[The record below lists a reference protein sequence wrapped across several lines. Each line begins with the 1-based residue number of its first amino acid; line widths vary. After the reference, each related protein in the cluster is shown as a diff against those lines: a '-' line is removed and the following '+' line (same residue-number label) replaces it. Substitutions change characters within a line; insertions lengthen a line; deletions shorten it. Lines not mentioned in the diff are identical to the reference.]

1 MLQIMNK
8 TNVFGAVQNSASSSS
23 RISNLTKRL
32 AVLTALL
39 LTFVL
44 GARAADYVISYTNGG
59 TTYYL
64 GMNGNS
70 LQAKTT
76 FDVTC
81 VWTCLNNRGQEI
93 DLGNNSSSLCNRN
106 NSEYYLTTSC
116 SRSGGMGNRVYTWSG
131 LSVQGNPSN
140 IWRSSNATNG
150 NVYAYYSGGNWNRSA
165 SINVQSLSMIDNNTN
180 SSQNYKVETANQ
192 NQLTSTN
199 YVWTGPTITPA
210 STILNSGE
218 KVTFIA
224 SSTAKRITRVIPEH
238 TTYSF
243 NSQTYYY
250 YNEKIYN
257 STDAFSTQNEENL
270 TVSYNWGLAGTG
282 SSNLSM
288 TGTGNNCIVT
298 YSTAATVDASATL
311 TVTASATGATNQQ
324 ATATIT
330 INKKLDNP
338 TGITAEDLALEV
350 GEQKAI
356 SYTLQPPTAYDK
368 VDYKIV
374 DESIASVSDGGM
386 VTGKKAGS
394 TQITITAYKI
404 DGVTPACS
412 TTCTVTVMQR
422 CETPVVTINSTTQ
435 EVTIT
440 SSTEG
445 ATIYYTTDGSNPTKS
460 SSKYNGPFTVG
471 NGVIVKAIAVKDG
484 WLDSNIGMASSGGS
498 GETASDPYYVSS
510 VEGLNYMAEHPTYHF
525 KVVADF
531 NASGFTNSITNFS
544 GTLDGDYKVISGLSR
559 PLFTSTNGATI
570 KNVVLDAVSLTS
582 SVTTNG
588 TTCLGAIVAYASG
601 NTKIYNCGI
610 LSRDGISSVSGG
622 NNTGSLVGYIT
633 GNTRVVNNYS
643 YANVS
648 GGQYVGGIVGRVA
661 GNALSNAR
669 YANNDHCAVTNNM
682 FYGDLSGTSN
692 VSPVYAGNHTS
703 NVQNTN
709 EYNFWRSKANVRY
722 NNYNNQ
728 LAVDKDEYLNR
739 FPFYRHI
746 QNTHREL
753 AAIYLFGSRTD
764 ANVAEI
770 GHWYNV
776 KNDEKVLY
784 PVIEKWHTNTKRT
797 TVDIAA
803 NLPTT
808 TDKFAGKLL
817 SNISAD
823 GYYTGT
829 GQLVTTMGNAGY
841 LTVNVSINGRSYTS
855 QLPITDM
862 DTLNY
867 DFTWGKVV
875 LPFAN
880 EYEGWTRDY
889 SKICTGWKIT
899 SITGGSAGSLTDY
912 NFADRDCTAK
922 DLYSN
927 SNYIFAQGGNYIV
940 PYGVTAI
947 NIEAN
952 FANAFYLSDAYYDY
966 GYNASYEGQTNLT
979 TAVPTTYHGRTV
991 YTNLN
996 TLIQAMASST
1006 DPHSQAIVLVG
1017 NYHYNQ
1023 GTIGGTRFNTGKALT
1038 IMSVDEDCNQEPDY
1052 GWYSYHTTDR
1062 TDIPP
1067 MRFDF
1072 VPNIGIGMAARTTG
1086 STPYPTIGIWHS
1098 HGWFELTETCVS
1110 IMSEC
1115 EINSA
1120 SFDNSDNG
1128 KGNNRWIANS
1138 GYFIQIV
1145 RSRDGNCNKLS
1156 YVQIGGNAYVEQLYP
1171 GNHTD
1176 NNNTNVLCPIVV
1188 TGGEIEDCFMTGYK
1202 AGASITGPNI
1212 YFWCAGGR
1220 IHKYLSAYMENP
1232 STNGVNVTAKVD
1244 HARIVRFFGGGTSSS
1259 ARITGDINVTMNNS
1273 LVDFYCGGPE
1283 FGDMA
1288 SGKTVTTNAI
1298 GTTFGQYYGAG
1309 YGGTS
1314 ITYNREEQSS
1324 GVGFANN
1331 TSTYPLDWGNFKR
1344 LTTNQNYGIGT
1355 CYDFEYILYAGGTG
1369 SGVARFYTGYAQF
1382 SLAQTG
1388 NVTNSLQNCIV
1399 IGDFYGGGCQGT
1411 VYGSVSSTLT
1421 NCTLMGGAFGGGY
1434 KASANEVKVYPTRQ
1448 PTYSTYTK
1456 ETGIFSDFGTVEP
1469 EIYTWEY
1476 RNNAGSDQNRKILY
1490 TTTDMSQLGNVTG
1503 AITLNI
1509 NGGSV
1514 AKNVFGGG
1522 NESPSR
1528 DNTAVTI
1535 SDNAIVGTNVYGGGN
1550 VAVVDG
1556 SSVVNMNQGSVY
1568 GAVFGGGN
1576 QAGIGSNA
1584 TVSVAGGT
1592 IASGV
1597 YGGSNA
1603 SGAVGNTTVTL
1614 ANGTIGTDAAHANVH
1629 GGGYGKDTQVSG
1641 NVAVNIQGGTV
1652 YGDVYGGSA
1661 LGTVNTNTSNTT
1673 VVNLK
1678 GGIIHGDAYGGGLGD
1693 SETAAD
1699 VNGNVTVT
1707 LDGTAFT
1714 LATTKDDDD
1723 NTIPTSGRV
1732 FGCNNINGSP
1742 KGTVLVQVLSTV
1754 AKNGDGIIKEKPTKD
1769 SGIYELQAVYGGGN
1783 LAAYNPTNP
1792 KATGQF
1798 TSYKLGENTVSYE
1811 NTAKPVQVVIDA
1823 CDEASIEYVYGG
1835 GNAAATPATDV
1846 LVLGSYEIG
1855 NVFGGGNGKDRY
1867 TLDGGTTWNENPG
1880 ADVGIIDAAAYA
1892 ADHTQGLYGTGK
1904 SKASVLGGTVHNLF
1918 GASNTKGNVVS
1929 ESLAY
1934 VDNAG
1939 TCPLNVGGI
1948 YGGGNEAYM
1957 DGDSKIELGCIEAL
1971 EEIYGGARNADVKGD
1986 INLTISSGHF
1996 DRVFGG
2002 NNIGGTI
2009 NGSITVTIEETG
2021 CNPITIG
2028 ELYGCGNQAA
2038 YTTPAGKEHPTIN
2051 LISFTSIG
2059 NVFGGGFGE
2068 KAVVEGNPTVNINV
2082 TSIGANANRENWS
2095 YNGSTIDFGSEYIVQ
2110 LPVHEKGKI
2119 GVIGTVY
2126 GGGNAAAVIGNT
2138 TVEMKNGIV
2147 ENTVFGGGNAA
2158 DVEGDTSVTIL
2169 DGTIGGNVYGGG
2181 NAGDVT
2187 GKTKVQIGEQPTP

>member
-23 RISNLTKRL
+23 RISNFTKRF
-32 AVLTALL
+32 AVLTLLL

-44 GARAADYVISYTNGG
+44 GARAAEYVFYNANHGFYLEFNGTNLVR
-59 TTYYL
+59 T
-64 GMNGNS
+64 N
-70 LQAKTT
+70 T
-76 FDVTC
+76 FNPSTC
-81 VWTCLNNRGQEI
+81 VWTGPADGNSGTFSIKSGNSTYYLHYSNGLTTTTNNNNATAWTI
-93 DLGNNSSSLCNRN
+93 DKNKVYYRSSRNYYIRYSNSNKAFQAGNN
-106 NSEYYLTTSC
+106 
-116 SRSGGMGNRVYTWSG
+116 
-131 LSVQGNPSN
+131 
-140 IWRSSNATNG
+140 
-150 NVYAYYSGGNWNRSA
+150 
-165 SINVQSLSMIDNNTN
+165 D
-180 SSQNYKVETANQ
+180 SQNEILYKCVLESVA
-192 NQLTSTN
+192 
-199 YVWTGPTITPA
+199 A
-210 STILNSGE
+210 SSGE
-218 KVTFIA
+218 KSYTVSLTSVTA
-224 SSTAKRITRVIPEH
+224 NPAVLDYNSSTTVTASGGSVTITTTTTPAH
-238 TTYSF
+238 TKYTLTPNGGSGTTTVYYSQDGGTVSTTSPV
-243 NSQTYYY
+243 SQTTS
-250 YNEKIYN
+250 N
-257 STDAFSTQNEENL
+257 TA
-270 TVSYNWGLAGTG
+270 VTG
-282 SSNLSM
+282 YEWAISPSNYTTL
-288 TGTGNNCIVT
+288 GNATTTTNTNTVT
-298 YSTAATVDASATL
+298 YSTASGTNTTVTLSATAYY
-311 TVTASATGATNQQ
+311 TEGGQKYKSSAVST
-324 ATATIT
+324 T
-330 INKKLDNP
+330 INLNEKKDDP
-338 TGITAEDLALEV
+338 TSITAEDLELEV
-350 GEQKAI
+350 GKQAPI
-356 SYTLQPPTAYDK
+356 SYTLKPLTAYNEVIYSGYDNTIIS
-368 VDYKIV
+368 VDATGV
-374 DESIASVSDGGM
+374 
-386 VTGKKAGS
+386 VTAKKAGKTS
-394 TQITITAYKI
+394 ITLTAKNQ
-404 DGVTPACS
+404 DGTDGTTTTLSVSVLDRCATPIIEINRNTGS
-412 TTCTVTVMQR
+412 TTISCTTNGV
-422 CETPVVTINSTTQ
+422 
-435 EVTIT
+435 
-440 SSTEG
+440 
-445 ATIYYTTDGSNPTKS
+445 AIYYTINGTDPTKS

-484 WLDSNIGMASSGGS
+484 WLDSNIGMESSGGS
-498 GETASDPYYVSS
+498 GETASDPYYIAS

-582 SVTTNG
+582 SVTINNG
-588 TTCLGAIVAYASG
+588 PTCLGAIAAYAYG

-633 GNTRVVNNYS
+633 DNTRVVNNYS

-648 GGQYVGGIVGRVA
+648 GGEYVGGIVGRVA
-661 GNALSNAR
+661 GYPLSNAR
-669 YANNDHCAVTNNM
+669 YADNNHCAVTNNM

-703 NVQNTN
+703 NIQNTN
-709 EYNFWRSKANVRY
+709 EYNFWRSKATVSY

-728 LAVDKDEYLNR
+728 LAIDKDYYLNR

-899 SITGGSAGSLTDY
+899 SITGGTAGSLSNY

-922 DLYSN
+922 DLYTN

-947 NIEAN
+947 TIEAN
-952 FANAFYLSDAYYDY
+952 FANAYYLSDAYYDY

-979 TAVPTTYHGRTV
+979 TAVPKTYHEQTV
-991 YTNLN
+991 YTDLN
-996 TLIQAMASST
+996 TLIGKMSRTT

-1023 GTIGGTRFNTGKALT
+1023 GAIGGTRFNTEKALT

-1052 GWYSYHTTDR
+1052 GWYSYHSSADR

-1138 GYFIQIV
+1138 GCFIQIV

-1176 NNNTNVLCPIVV
+1176 NNYTNVLCPIVV

-1202 AGASITGPNI
+1202 AGESITGPNI
-1212 YFWCAGGR
+1212 YFWCAGGK
-1220 IHKYLSAYMENP
+1220 IHKYLSAYLENP
-1232 STNGVNVTAKVD
+1232 STDAVNVTAKVD
-1244 HARIVRFFGGGTSSS
+1244 HARIGRFFGGGTSAS
-1259 ARITGDINVTMNNS
+1259 ARITGNIDITMNNS

-1288 SGKTVTTNAI
+1288 SGKTVTTQAI
-1298 GTTFGQYYGAG
+1298 GSTFGQYYGAG
-1309 YGGTS
+1309 FGGTS
-1314 ITYNREEQSS
+1314 ITYNREGNNA
-1324 GVGFANN
+1324 GVGFGSDAR
-1331 TSTYPLDWGNFKR
+1331 YPLDWSNFKR
-1344 LTTNQNYGIGT
+1344 LTVNQNYGIGT
-1355 CYDFEYILYAGGTG
+1355 CYDFEYILYAGGSG

-1388 NVTNSLQNCIV
+1388 SVTNTLQNCTIE
-1399 IGDFYGGGCQGT
+1399 GDFYGGGCQGT
-1411 VYGSVSSTLT
+1411 VDGSVSSTLT

-1434 KASANEVKVYPTRQ
+1434 KASANEVKVYPYDRQ
-1448 PTYSTYTK
+1448 PEYSTYTK

-1476 RNNAGSDQNRKILY
+1476 RNTAGSDQNKKILY

-1584 TVSVAGGT
+1584 TVSVTGGT

-1614 ANGTIGTDAAHANVH
+1614 TNGTIGTDAAHANVH

-1673 VVNLK
+1673 VVKLT

-1723 NTIPTSGRV
+1723 NTIPTSGRI

-1742 KGTVLVQVLSTV
+1742 KGTVLVQVFKTV
-1754 AKNGDGIIKEKPTKD
+1754 TLDGANIKQKPTKN

-1783 LAAYNPTNP
+1783 LAAYNPTDP
-1792 KATGQF
+1792 FADGQF
-1798 TSYKLGENTVSYE
+1798 RSYTFDETTFAHENTD
-1811 NTAKPVQVVIDA
+1811 KPVQVVIDA

-1867 TLDGGTTWNENPG
+1867 RYTLDGGTKWKENPG
-1880 ADVGIIDAAAYA
+1880 ADVGIINAAAYA

-1918 GASNTKGNVVS
+1918 GASNTKGNVVK

-1957 DGDSKIELGCIEAL
+1957 DGDSKIELGCIEKL
-1971 EEIYGGARNADVKGD
+1971 EEIYGGARNANVEGD

-2009 NGSITVTIEETG
+2009 NGSITVTIDETG
-2021 CNPITIG
+2021 CNPVTIG
-2028 ELYGCGNQAA
+2028 ELYGCGNQAP
-2038 YTTPAGKEHPTIN
+2038 YTTPEGEDDPIIN

-2068 KAVVEGNPTVNINV
+2068 NAVVKGNPTVNINV
-2082 TSIGANANRENWS
+2082 TSIGANANHENWS
-2095 YNGSTIDFGSEYIVQ
+2095 YNGSIINFGNDYIVQ

-2126 GGGNAAAVIGNT
+2126 GGGNAAKVIGNT
-2138 TVEMKNGIV
+2138 TVNMTKGIV

-2158 DVEGDTSVTIL
+2158 DVEGSTSVTIL

-2181 NAGDVT
+2181 NQGDVT
-2187 GKTKVQIGEQPTP
+2187 GATKVQIGQQPTP

>member
-1 MLQIMNK
+1 MLQIMKK

-23 RISNLTKRL
+23 RISNFTKRF
-32 AVLTALL
+32 AVLTLLL

-44 GARAADYVISYTNGG
+44 GTRAASYVFYYNGNYMYVNNGSIASTSTFSTACIWEGGDGEKFSNNGFYLVGNNNNNTLSLAKNQNQGTSWTINGNNLYFHSRTQSRVNYYYRGVIYNNGAWGTVESDGVFLGLTPPSFEGNVAVLYQVNLTPYSTSTESVITPATSTITLTPSTAELNLGEQEIFTASASNITQVVYNTPEYTAYSFNNITHYYYGG
-59 TTYYL
+59 T
-64 GMNGNS
+64 MNTVKPAAIEQSRRVLSPVFNWDLTGTGASCIASTPNEAS
-70 LQAKTT
+70 NTLK
-76 FDVTC
+76 VTSNPSADQ
-81 VWTCLNNRGQEI
+81 TA
-93 DLGNNSSSLCNRN
+93 
-106 NSEYYLTTSC
+106 T
-116 SRSGGMGNRVYTWSG
+116 
-131 LSVQGNPSN
+131 LSVKAVYGD
-140 IWRSSNATNG
+140 
-150 NVYAYYSGGNWNRSA
+150 NVYA
-165 SINVQSLSMIDNNTN
+165 
-180 SSQNYKVETANQ
+180 
-192 NQLTSTN
+192 
-199 YVWTGPTITPA
+199 TP
-210 STILNSGE
+210 N
-218 KVTFIA
+218 
-224 SSTAKRITRVIPEH
+224 
-238 TTYSF
+238 
-243 NSQTYYY
+243 
-250 YNEKIYN
+250 
-257 STDAFSTQNEENL
+257 
-270 TVSYNWGLAGTG
+270 
-282 SSNLSM
+282 
-288 TGTGNNCIVT
+288 
-298 YSTAATVDASATL
+298 ASATI
-311 TVTASATGATNQQ
+311 TV
-324 ATATIT
+324 
-330 INKKLDNP
+330 KRKLDNP
-338 TGITAEDLALEV
+338 TSITAEDLELEV
-350 GEQKAI
+350 GKQASI
-356 SYTLQPPTAYDK
+356 SYTLKPLTAYNEVIYSGYDNTIIS
-368 VDYKIV
+368 VDATGV
-374 DESIASVSDGGM
+374 
-386 VTGKKAGS
+386 VTAKKAGKTS
-394 TQITITAYKI
+394 VTLTAKNQ
-404 DGVTPACS
+404 DGTDGATTTLSISVLDRCATPIIEINRNTGS
-412 TTCTVTVMQR
+412 TTISCTTNGV
-422 CETPVVTINSTTQ
+422 
-435 EVTIT
+435 
-440 SSTEG
+440 
-445 ATIYYTTDGSNPTKS
+445 AIYYTTDGSNPTKS

-498 GETASDPYYVSS
+498 GENASDPYYISS

-582 SVTTNG
+582 SVTTNS
-588 TTCLGAIVAYASG
+588 TTCLGAIAAYASG

-703 NVQNTN
+703 NDRNTN
-709 EYNFWRSKANVRY
+709 EYNFWRSKANVGY

-784 PVIEKWHTNTKRT
+784 PVIEKWQTNTKRT

-899 SITGGSAGSLTDY
+899 SITGGTVGSLTDY

-966 GYNASYEGQTNLT
+966 GYDATYGGQTGLT
-979 TAVPTTYHGRTV
+979 TQVPTTYHGRTV
-991 YTNLN
+991 YTDLN
-996 TLIQAMASST
+996 TLLSAMSSNVT
-1006 DPHSQAIVLVG
+1006 DPHKQAIVLVG

-1023 GTIGGTRFNTGKALT
+1023 NTIGGNIFGNNTTKGLT

-1052 GWYSYHTTDR
+1052 GWYSYHSSTDR

-1115 EINSA
+1115 EINSY
-1120 SFDNSDNG
+1120 SFDAADNG
-1128 KGNNRWIANS
+1128 KGNNRWIVNS

-1145 RSRDGNCNKLS
+1145 RARDGNCTKLS
-1156 YVQIGGNAYVEQLYP
+1156 YIQIGGNAYVEQLYP
-1171 GNHTD
+1171 GSHTD
-1176 NNNTNVLCPIVV
+1176 NARNVTICPIVV

-1202 AGASITGPNI
+1202 AGATATGQNI
-1212 YFWCAGGR
+1212 NFWCAGGK
-1220 IHKYLSAYMENP
+1220 IHKYLSAYMEQPN
-1232 STNGVNVTAKVD
+1232 SDVVNVTAKVD
-1244 HARIVRFFGGGTSSS
+1244 HARIRRFFGGGTSAS
-1259 ARITGDINVTMNNS
+1259 ARITGNIDITMNNS

-1288 SGKTVTTNAI
+1288 SGKTVTTNTI

-1314 ITYNREEQSS
+1314 ITYNREQQSS
-1324 GVGFANN
+1324 GVGFAND
-1331 TSTYPLDWGNFKR
+1331 TSEYPLGWGNFKR
-1344 LTTNQNYGIGT
+1344 LTENQNYGIGT

-1388 NVTNSLQNCIV
+1388 SVTNTLQNCTIE
-1399 IGDFYGGGCQGT
+1399 GDFYGGGCQGT
-1411 VYGSVSSTLT
+1411 VDGSVSSTLT

-1434 KASANEVKVYPTRQ
+1434 KASANEVKVYPDRQ
-1448 PTYSTYTK
+1448 PPYSTYTR
-1456 ETGIFSDFGTVEP
+1456 ETGIFSDFGTIEP

-1528 DNTAVTI
+1528 DNTTVTI

-1550 VAVVDG
+1550 VATVDG
-1556 SSVVNMNQGSVY
+1556 SSVVNMNQGSVF

-1584 TVSVAGGT
+1584 TVSVAGGI

-1603 SGAVGNTTVTL
+1603 SGAVGNTIVTL
-1614 ANGTIGTDAAHANVH
+1614 TNGIIGTDAAHANVH
-1629 GGGYGKDTQVSG
+1629 GGGYGKDTQVFG

-1661 LGTVNTNTSNTT
+1661 LGTVNTDTDNTT
-1673 VVNLK
+1673 IVNLT

-1742 KGTVLVQVLSTV
+1742 KGTVLVKVLSTV
-1754 AKNGDGIIKEKPTKD
+1754 AKNGDGTSKDKPEKD

-1811 NTAKPVQVVIDA
+1811 NTAKPVQVVIDG
-1823 CDEASIEYVYGG
+1823 CDLTSIEYVYGG

-1867 TLDGGTTWNENPG
+1867 TLDGGTTWNENLG
-1880 ADVGIIDAAAYA
+1880 ADVGIIDAVAYA

-1934 VDNAG
+1934 VDNANI
-1939 TCPLNVGGI
+1939 CDLNVGGI

-1957 DGDSKIELGCIEAL
+1957 DGDSKIELGCIEAM

-1986 INLTISSGHF
+1986 IKLTISSGHF

-2028 ELYGCGNQAA
+2028 ELYGCGNQAP
-2038 YTTPAGKEHPTIN
+2038 YTTPEGEDHPTIN

-2068 KAVVEGNPTVNINV
+2068 KAVVKGNPTVNINV

-2126 GGGNAAAVIGNT
+2126 GGGNAAKVIGNT
-2138 TVEMKNGIV
+2138 TVNMKNGIV
-2147 ENTVFGGGNAA
+2147 ENTLFGGGNAA
-2158 DVEGDTSVTIL
+2158 DVEGSTSVTIL

-2181 NAGDVT
+2181 NQGNVAGA
-2187 GKTKVQIGEQPTP
+2187 TKVQIGEQPTP